1 MDLYQII
8 RDDHRTVRDEL
19 KALSD
24 KTQPARAKE
33 RVFLKLWRILMSH
46 NLAEEKVFYT
56 PLLENDSSK
65 DAASEALEEHRVA
78 RTVMKE
84 IDTTPPDGGQWSA
97 KLTVLRELLEHHFHE
112 EEGTLFDHARS
123 LFSDEQTQQMAK
135 DFMTEKHR
143 AAPSLEMPAMAG
155 HSGKG

>member
-1 MDLYQII
+1 MDLYQMI
-8 RDDHRTVRDEL
+8 RDDHRAVRDEL
-19 KALSD
+19 KALD
-24 KTQPARAKE
+24 DETQPARTKE

-56 PLLENDSSK
+56 PLLENDASS
-65 DAASEALEEHRVA
+65 AAAGEAIEEHRVA

-84 IDTTPPDGGQWSA
+84 LDVTQPDGGQWRA

-112 EEGTLFDHARS
+112 EEVTLFDHARS
-123 LFSDEQTQQMAK
+123 LFSDEQVQQMAK
-135 DFMTEKHR
+135 DFMTEKHK